1 MVMPNMPRFVR
12 TGDNVT
18 ISSSIVN
25 RMDSNITG
33 EAIMTLLDAET
44 ENIVAKQNVG
54 FSVDKGQTT
63 SVEFIFE
70 VSDKH
75 PLLICQIEAS
85 GESFS
90 DGERNYLPVLLG
102 KQLITTT
109 VPFYIDGAED
119 KNVNIESIFNNGST
133 TASNRKLTIEYYGDP
148 TWLTLDALRSVA
160 VPETDNAISLSAAFY
175 ANVAAQYI
183 ADKIPGLASVM
194 KGNSPLEKNQEL
206 KNVLLHES
214 PWLSEALEETS
225 NIEKLA
231 DLFDKSKMNARRQK
245 AEDKLR
251 NLQNSDG
258 SWSWFEGMEGNIHIT
273 TTVVEHIAELEKIT
287 GEKSVMHDA
296 MLKGLEWVDK
306 EEVKKYER
314 IKNNKNFTNIP
325 SESTLRYLYISS
337 LVERDVDSAVVSMR
351 NAYLDMMAQMVGG
364 LTIYGRANIAC
375 ALSVFGMRNVA
386 EEFVKSLREYTV
398 YKPEMGRYY
407 DTDKAQYTWCDYRM
421 PSHLAAMK
429 AMRQQEKYF
438 GDTQDYLND
447 MTLWIIQQKR
457 TQAWGNPINTVGA
470 VNGLFASGRFN
481 VESEALPLFLLDDSK
496 RVDMIEDIGNVG
508 RAKAVIDEGNYD
520 GLTNVRTLQIK
531 QGNQKDEKLK
541 DSKPKWG
548 AVYGECLEEI
558 NNIVKAS
565 TMAIEIDRKFYV
577 ERNSVFVELD
587 EGDVLK
593 VGDKV
598 CIRYVLNTDRDM
610 DFVQVRAQHPAC
622 FEPTIQYSGYCW
634 LEGSDAYVA
643 LYDASCDYFFDEL
656 RKGTITFDQYMY
668 VSRSGVYATGI
679 ATAQCAYS
687 PEFSARTVSNKI
699 IVE

>member
-1 MVMPNMPRFVR
+1 
-12 TGDNVT
+12 
-18 ISSSIVN
+18 
-25 RMDSNITG
+25 
-33 EAIMTLLDAET
+33 
-44 ENIVAKQNVG
+44 
-54 FSVDKGQTT
+54 
-63 SVEFIFE
+63 
-70 VSDKH
+70 
-75 PLLICQIEAS
+75 
-85 GESFS
+85 
-90 DGERNYLPVLLG
+90 
-102 KQLITTT
+102 
-109 VPFYIDGAED
+109 VPFFINGAES
-119 KNVNIESIFNNGST
+119 KNLNIESIFNNGST
-133 TASNRKLTIEYYGDP
+133 TASDCKLTIEYYGDP
-148 TWLTLDALRSVA
+148 TWVTVDALRAVV

-225 NIEKLA
+225 NIDKLA

-351 NAYLDMMAQMVGG
+351 NVYLDMMAQMVGG

-481 VESEALPLFLLDDSK
+481 AESEALPLFLLDDSK
-496 RVDMIEDIGNVG
+496 RVDMIEDIDNVG
-508 RAKAVIDEGNYD
+508 RAKAVIDEENYD

-541 DSKPKWG
+541 ASKPKWG

-634 LEGSDAYVA
+634 LEGSGAYVA
-643 LYDASCDYFFDEL
+643 QYDASCDYFFDEL

>member
-1 MVMPNMPRFVR
+1 
-12 TGDNVT
+12 
-18 ISSSIVN
+18 
-25 RMDSNITG
+25 
-33 EAIMTLLDAET
+33 
-44 ENIVAKQNVG
+44 
-54 FSVDKGQTT
+54 
-63 SVEFIFE
+63 
-70 VSDKH
+70 
-75 PLLICQIEAS
+75 
-85 GESFS
+85 
-90 DGERNYLPVLLG
+90 
-102 KQLITTT
+102 
-109 VPFYIDGAED
+109 
-119 KNVNIESIFNNGST
+119 
-133 TASNRKLTIEYYGDP
+133 
-148 TWLTLDALRSVA
+148 
-160 VPETDNAISLSAAFY
+160 
-175 ANVAAQYI
+175 
-183 ADKIPGLASVM
+183 
-194 KGNSPLEKNQEL
+194 
-206 KNVLLHES
+206 
-214 PWLSEALEETS
+214 
-225 NIEKLA
+225 
-231 DLFDKSKMNARRQK
+231 
-245 AEDKLR
+245 
-251 NLQNSDG
+251 
-258 SWSWFEGMEGNIHIT
+258 
-273 TTVVEHIAELEKIT
+273 
-287 GEKSVMHDA
+287 MHDA

-481 VESEALPLFLLDDSK
+481 AESEVLPLFLLDDSK

-508 RAKAVIDEGNYD
+508 RAKAVIDEENYD

-541 DSKPKWG
+541 ASKPKWG

-634 LEGSDAYVA
+634 LEGSGAYVA
-643 LYDASCDYFFDEL
+643 QYDASCDYFFDEL

>member
-1 MVMPNMPRFVR
+1 MLV
-12 TGDNVT
+12 
-18 ISSSIVN
+18 
-25 RMDSNITG
+25 
-33 EAIMTLLDAET
+33 
-44 ENIVAKQNVG
+44 
-54 FSVDKGQTT
+54 
-63 SVEFIFE
+63 
-70 VSDKH
+70 
-75 PLLICQIEAS
+75 
-85 GESFS
+85 
-90 DGERNYLPVLLG
+90 
-102 KQLITTT
+102 
-109 VPFYIDGAED
+109 
-119 KNVNIESIFNNGST
+119 
-133 TASNRKLTIEYYGDP
+133 YG
-148 TWLTLDALRSVA
+148 
-160 VPETDNAISLSAAFY
+160 
-175 ANVAAQYI
+175 
-183 ADKIPGLASVM
+183 
-194 KGNSPLEKNQEL
+194 
-206 KNVLLHES
+206 
-214 PWLSEALEETS
+214 
-225 NIEKLA
+225 
-231 DLFDKSKMNARRQK
+231 
-245 AEDKLR
+245 
-251 NLQNSDG
+251 
-258 SWSWFEGMEGNIHIT
+258 
-273 TTVVEHIAELEKIT
+273 
-287 GEKSVMHDA
+287 
-296 MLKGLEWVDK
+296 
-306 EEVKKYER
+306 
-314 IKNNKNFTNIP
+314 
-325 SESTLRYLYISS
+325 
-337 LVERDVDSAVVSMR
+337 
-351 NAYLDMMAQMVGG
+351 
-364 LTIYGRANIAC
+364 
-375 ALSVFGMRNVA
+375 RNVA

-481 VESEALPLFLLDDSK
+481 AESEALPLFLLDYSK

-508 RAKAVIDEGNYD
+508 RAKAVIDEENYD

-541 DSKPKWG
+541 ASKPKWG

-634 LEGSDAYVA
+634 LEGSGAYVA

>member
-1 MVMPNMPRFVR
+1 
-12 TGDNVT
+12 
-18 ISSSIVN
+18 
-25 RMDSNITG
+25 
-33 EAIMTLLDAET
+33 
-44 ENIVAKQNVG
+44 
-54 FSVDKGQTT
+54 
-63 SVEFIFE
+63 
-70 VSDKH
+70 
-75 PLLICQIEAS
+75 
-85 GESFS
+85 
-90 DGERNYLPVLLG
+90 
-102 KQLITTT
+102 
-109 VPFYIDGAED
+109 
-119 KNVNIESIFNNGST
+119 
-133 TASNRKLTIEYYGDP
+133 
-148 TWLTLDALRSVA
+148 VA

-225 NIEKLA
+225 NIDKLA

-481 VESEALPLFLLDDSK
+481 AESEALPLFLLDDSK

-508 RAKAVIDEGNYD
+508 RAKAVIDEENYD

-541 DSKPKWG
+541 ASKPKWG

-634 LEGSDAYVA
+634 LEGSGAYVA
-643 LYDASCDYFFDEL
+643 QYDASCDYFFDEL